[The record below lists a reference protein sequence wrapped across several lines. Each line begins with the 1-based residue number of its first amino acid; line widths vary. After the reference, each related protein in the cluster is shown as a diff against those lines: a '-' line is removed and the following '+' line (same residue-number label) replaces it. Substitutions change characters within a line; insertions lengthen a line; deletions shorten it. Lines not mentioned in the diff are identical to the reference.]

1 MLNKLFVKNY
11 ALIRELELT
20 FDRGLTIITG
30 ETGAGKSIILGAL
43 GLILGNR
50 ADTSTL
56 LDKNEKCIVE
66 GLFTIIENQ
75 HHSFFTDNDLDYSE
89 KTVLRR
95 EITPNGRSRAFI
107 NDTPV
112 TLDLMRELGTRFID
126 IHSQHE
132 TLMLGANT
140 FQLGVLDSIASHNG
154 ILEEYS
160 REYLKFKQIQK
171 EFHELNELS
180 GQNQA
185 DFDYFSFQ
193 LKQMDEAKLV
203 PGEETDLKTEFEM
216 LSHAGEIHD
225 ALAGSSNQISGDEG
239 SILGRLYDIKRR
251 VERIA
256 GFYSIADDFVKR
268 IEGMI
273 VELNDMGYDMESRA
287 GGLEADPSRLELV
300 SARLDLLFSLMQ
312 KHRVEDIT
320 TLIKIRED
328 FRIKVDM
335 LSRGDERLE
344 ELEKLLDES
353 IGHLSGFA
361 AMISANRRDVA
372 DDAEGEMNSLLKQ
385 LGMPNARFQVKLSTL
400 EAFAPKG
407 KDHADFLFTANRQTN
422 PENIGKVAS
431 GGELSRV
438 MLSLKSLLSDNR
450 SLPTI
455 FFDEIDS
462 GVSGEIATR
471 VGEIL
476 AGMGKK
482 MQVINITHL
491 PQVAALGNR
500 HYYVYKED
508 DGKSTITHIKLLNNE
523 ERLNEV
529 ARLLSGTE
537 ITNASLENARELM
550 GIA

>member
-1 MLNKLFVKNY
+1 MLNKLFVRNY

-20 FDRGLTIITG
+20 FDQGLTIITG

-50 ADTSTL
+50 ADASAL
-56 LDKNEKCIVE
+56 LDKDDKCVIE
-66 GLFTIIENQ
+66 GQFTISGSLHN
-75 HHSFFTDNDLDYSE
+75 SFFTDNDLDFLPN
-89 KTVLRR
+89 TVMRR
-95 EITPNGRSRAFI
+95 EISANGRSRAFI

-112 TLDLMRELGTRFID
+112 TLDLMKELGSRFID

-132 TLMLGANT
+132 TLMLGGNL
-140 FQLGVLDSIASHNG
+140 FQLGVLDSFASHNG
-154 ILEEYS
+154 LLEDYS
-160 REYLKFKQIQK
+160 KEFRRFREIQQ
-171 EFHELNELS
+171 EFHELSEKS

-185 DFDYFSFQ
+185 DLDYYIFQ
-193 LKQMDEAKLV
+193 LKQLEEAKLIQ
-203 PGEETDLKTEFEM
+203 GEEDELKAEFDM

-225 ALAGSSNQISGDEG
+225 TLSGASTLISGDEG
-239 SILGRLYDIKRR
+239 SMLGRLYDIKRR
-251 VERIA
+251 LERIA
-256 GFYSIADDFVKR
+256 GFYSASDEFINR
-268 IEGMI
+268 IDGVI
-273 VELNDMGYDMESRA
+273 IELNDMGNEIETMA
-287 GGLEADPSRLELV
+287 GGIEADPSKLEHV

-312 KHRVEDIT
+312 KHRVENVT
-320 TLIKIRED
+320 GLVTLRND
-328 FRIKVDM
+328 FREKVDA
-335 LSRGDERLE
+335 LSRRDERLE

-353 IGHLSGFA
+353 IKHLSGFA
-361 AMISANRRDVA
+361 GILSSNRREVA
-372 DDAEGEMNSLLKQ
+372 DDVEGAMSALLKQ

-400 EAFAPKG
+400 DSFSPRG
-407 KDHADFLFTANRQTN
+407 KDHAEFLFTANRQTS
-422 PENIGKVAS
+422 PENIGKIAS

-476 AGMGKK
+476 AGMGKR

-500 HYYVYKED
+500 HYHVYKED
-508 DGKSTITHIKLLNNE
+508 DGNSTITRIKLLNND

-529 ARLLSGTE
+529 ARLLSGAE
-537 ITNASLENARELM
+537 ITSASLENARELM